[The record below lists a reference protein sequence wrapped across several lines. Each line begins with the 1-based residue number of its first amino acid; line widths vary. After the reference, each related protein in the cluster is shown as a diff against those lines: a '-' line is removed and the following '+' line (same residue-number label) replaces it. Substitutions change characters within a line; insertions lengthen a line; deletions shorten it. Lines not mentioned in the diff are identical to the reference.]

1 MPEIEKC
8 PCAGCRDK
16 REVRLRT
23 ELASQAA
30 KIEAVRG
37 LAEKWTLENPAYEDY
52 AKAGEAVLAALKS

>member
-30 KIEAVRG
+30 KVEAVRG
-37 LAEKWTLENPAYEDY
+37 AVEECKRRHLGYRAFFQRVL
-52 AKAGEAVLAALKS
+52 AVLKS